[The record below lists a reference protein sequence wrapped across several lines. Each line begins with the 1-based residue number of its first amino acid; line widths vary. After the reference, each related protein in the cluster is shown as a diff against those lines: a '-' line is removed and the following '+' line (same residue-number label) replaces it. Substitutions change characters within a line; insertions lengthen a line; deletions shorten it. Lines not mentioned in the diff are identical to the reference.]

1 LTFGELRYLKPPSAA
16 GGLGGEGPDQEA
28 HPGDGEGHGSEAGWL
43 NGDAIE
49 SANDLPGEHELI
61 TALAP
66 LVEATP

>member
-1 LTFGELRYLKPPSAA
+1 MRGHHRIREMGKDTEAKRA
-16 GGLGGEGPDQEA
+16 G
-28 HPGDGEGHGSEAGWL
+28 L
-43 NGDAIE
+43 NGDAIA